1 MTQMIDNTV
10 MRDVWSAVRRDLAN
24 QMRCAVAHGT
34 RVRVQQH
41 VGTPVRIVET
51 QVCHPTEDELRDSHD
66 AQY

>member
-1 MTQMIDNTV
+1 MTLMIDKTV
-10 MRDVWSAVRRDLAN
+10 LPGLWSAVWRDLGD

-41 VGTPVRIVET
+41 VGTPLRIVET
-51 QVCHPTEDELRDSHD
+51 QVWYPTEDELRDSHD